1 MQAFNQG
8 LCKTCWTKGDGSL
21 PVRPQSSAQMTSAQ
35 AERKARPVCPQGATC
50 RWAMSLPTH
59 ALEYS
64 HQDHAT
70 PQDDVAESAASDA
83 AKICI
88 NNGVAY
94 GEERSVFWRG
104 VGGFFLDVKGIVS
117 MSQPYR
123 HTRTA
128 QQASVPIPG
137 RPLQPL
143 PQDPTAAWQM
153 MRVKQPFEVL
163 ETAKFVNVGPK
174 PAGHVRFVVVSDTHD
189 HHFCQALGHKH
200 AAPVIPEGDVLIH
213 AGDFTST
220 GREIE
225 VAQFNAWLA
234 TLPHTHKIVIAG
246 NHDLTF
252 DLESYPQLWK
262 RFHHTH
268 MLDAARIKGSLSN
281 CTYLQDEECEVEGI
295 RIYGSPWQPR
305 FCDWAFNLDRGQP
318 LQAKWSK
325 IPEGI
330 DLLITHGPPIGM
342 ICALNQEPVFSNAEI
357 GTCTCP
363 HHTGLT
369 GHGDECKGGHRA
381 GCVDLLLEIQNRIKP
396 KYHVFGTQFTCLT
409 GT

>member
-8 LCKTCWTKGDGSL
+8 LCKACWTKGEGSL
-21 PVRPQSSAQMTSAQ
+21 PGQPQSSAQMTSAQ
-35 AERKARPVCPQGATC
+35 AERKAKPVCPQGATC
-50 RWAMSLPTH
+50 RWASALPTH

-64 HQDHAT
+64 HHEHST
-70 PQDDVAESAASDA
+70 PQYRVISGCGEPMSLDLPEVPFQ
-83 AKICI
+83 
-88 NNGVAY
+88 NNVAY

-117 MSQPYR
+117 KSQPYR

-128 QQASVPIPG
+128 HQASLPIPG

-143 PQDPTAAWQM
+143 PQDPTAAWQV

-174 PAGHVRFVVVSDTHD
+174 PAGHVRFVVISDTHD

-200 AAPVIPEGDVLIH
+200 AAPAIPDGDVLIH

-262 RFHHTH
+262 RFHHAH
-268 MLDAARIKGSLSN
+268 MLDAARIKASLSN
-281 CTYLQDEECEVEGI
+281 CTYLEDQGSNNSAA
-295 RIYGSPWQPR
+295 IY
-305 FCDWAFNLDRGQP
+305 
-318 LQAKWSK
+318 
-325 IPEGI
+325 I
-330 DLLITHGPPIGM
+330 
-342 ICALNQEPVFSNAEI
+342 AE
-357 GTCTCP
+357 
-363 HHTGLT
+363 
-369 GHGDECKGGHRA
+369 
-381 GCVDLLLEIQNRIKP
+381 LLELGI
-396 KYHVFGTQFTCLT
+396 T
-409 GT
+409 